1 MRIILYTGKGG
12 VGKTSIAAATAL
24 RCAERGY
31 RTLVISTDAAHS
43 LADSLDVPLGPEPTA
58 VSPGLWAQE
67 VDAYHEISEHWG
79 TIQGYLLG
87 ILAWR
92 GLDEVVAE
100 EMAIFPG
107 MEELSSLLLI
117 TRYAH
122 SKQFDVVI
130 IDCAPTGETL
140 RLLSFPEVARWWL
153 KNIFPVQRKAYHLIR
168 PMVRPFTDMP
178 LPADDVFE
186 SIERVFSQLDEM
198 HTILS
203 NPSQSTVR
211 LVVNPEKMVVKESQ
225 RTFTYL
231 NLYGYTVDAVM
242 CNRVFPDAIQDQYFN
257 AWKGIQERN
266 WHLIEECFA
275 PLPIFRAPLFGE
287 EIVGQHMLREL
298 ASAVFGDRDPAEA
311 MYPGR
316 AQTVAKENGRFVLR
330 LPLPLVSK
338 DSVDLRRVADE
349 LVIQIGNQRRNV
361 ALPRVL
367 IGLDVAE
374 AKLSD
379 NELKVVFHDGG

>member
-58 VSPGLWAQE
+58 VAPGLWGQE

-117 TRYAH
+117 TRYAR

-140 RLLSFPEVARWWL
+140 RLLSFPDVARWWL

-367 IGLDVAE
+367 IGLDVVE
-374 AKLSD
+374 AKLTD